1 MHLVSTIDLVYKYF
15 IYEFLHLGSCHKKE
29 SNWQN
34 NANVDK
40 DISTYLRHISI
51 WKLSWDYETQSLLLF
66 GWTNFCGLQI
76 PQKWI
81 IASLEV

>member
-15 IYEFLHLGSCHKKE
+15 IYEFLCSCHKKE

-40 DISTYLRHISI
+40 DSKTYQHMKIVLR
-51 WKLSWDYETQSLLLF
+51 LWDSLDGPTSVIFRSPQSELL
-66 GWTNFCGLQI
+66 
-76 PQKWI
+76 PH
-81 IASLEV
+81 